1 MHQLVEYLLGGVLI
15 AQGLQSPDPIAPA
28 VAGALVVL
36 NAATVRGGALSAFRL
51 TTRSLHRV
59 LDVVVLAT
67 VVVLAVQPWV
77 DVEAGVRLVMVAIA
91 AVLGFVWWQSSF
103 AERSRRGAAPAG
115 AGADDGGSGDRSTE
129 IGRVAGRVVGGGV
142 NAARRAAAKR
152 RSPDG

>member
-28 VAGALVVL
+28 AAGALVVL

-59 LDVVVLAT
+59 LDLVIIAAVVVLA
-67 VVVLAVQPWV
+67 AQPWI
-77 DVEAGVRLVMVAIA
+77 DVEAGVRLVMLAIA

-103 AERSRRGAAPAG
+103 AERGRRGPGAGSAGTDAAP
-115 AGADDGGSGDRSTE
+115 GDRSTE

-142 NAARRAAAKR
+142 NAARRAAARR